1 MRSFHLFKRAPR
13 RPVRDAAMPAMPA
26 PDPHTEADPKNVA
39 VPREFHRRMAA
50 IIEAVQTGIWEA
62 GVHDLLGY
70 STDYAFGDKRGL
82 QTLVL
87 KISRRSAYVR
97 LQWETIMSD
106 AEPDRQAVH
115 TVIQNA
121 IRELT

>member
-1 MRSFHLFKRAPR
+1 MAK
-13 RPVRDAAMPAMPA
+13 
-26 PDPHTEADPKNVA
+26 DPLTVE

-50 IIEAVQTGIWEA
+50 FIEAVQTGIWQE

-70 STDYAFGDKRGL
+70 ATDYAFGDKRGL

-87 KISRRSAYVR
+87 KSRHRSAYVR

-106 AEPDRQAVH
+106 TVADRQQVD
-115 TVIQNA
+115 NA
-121 IRELT
+121 IKNAIHELK

>member
-1 MRSFHLFKRAPR
+1 
-13 RPVRDAAMPAMPA
+13 MPA
-26 PDPHTEADPKNVA
+26 PVSAMEKDPLTVD

-50 IIEAVQTGIWEA
+50 LIKAVQPGIWQA

-70 STDYAFGDKRGL
+70 ATDYAFGDKRGL

-87 KISRRSAYVR
+87 KTKHRSAYVR

-106 AEPDRQAVH
+106 AIADRQLVDDS
-115 TVIQNA
+115 VKNA

>member
-1 MRSFHLFKRAPR
+1 MNAP
-13 RPVRDAAMPAMPA
+13 PITTK
-26 PDPHTEADPKNVA
+26 DPLSVD

-50 IIEAVQTGIWEA
+50 IIEEVQTGIWQA

-70 STDYAFGDKRGL
+70 ATDYAFGDSRGL

-87 KISRRSAYVR
+87 KSKHRSAYVR

-106 AEPDRQAVH
+106 AQPERQVVA
-115 TVIQNA
+115 TAIANA

>member
-1 MRSFHLFKRAPR
+1 MPT
-13 RPVRDAAMPAMPA
+13 PPIAMEK
-26 PDPHTEADPKNVA
+26 DPLTAD

-50 IIEAVQTGIWEA
+50 IIEAVQTGIWQE

-70 STDYAFGDKRGL
+70 ATDYAFGDKRGL

-87 KISRRSAYVR
+87 KSKHRSAYVR

-106 AEPDRQAVH
+106 TAADRQLVDNAVK
-115 TVIQNA
+115 NA
-121 IRELT
+121 IHELT

>member
-1 MRSFHLFKRAPR
+1 MSAHPTANEK
-13 RPVRDAAMPAMPA
+13 
-26 PDPHTEADPKNVA
+26 DPLTVD

-50 IIEAVQTGIWEA
+50 LIEAVQTGIWQE

-70 STDYAFGDKRGL
+70 ATDYAFGDKRGL

-87 KISRRSAYVR
+87 KTKHRSAYVR

-106 AEPDRQAVH
+106 AVADRQLVDD
-115 TVIQNA
+115 TVKNA

>member
-1 MRSFHLFKRAPR
+1 MSAHPIANEK
-13 RPVRDAAMPAMPA
+13 
-26 PDPHTEADPKNVA
+26 DPLTVD

-50 IIEAVQTGIWEA
+50 LIEAVQTGIWQE

-70 STDYAFGDKRGL
+70 ATDYAFGDKRGL

-87 KISRRSAYVR
+87 KTKHRSAYVR

-106 AEPDRQAVH
+106 AVADRQLVDD
-115 TVIQNA
+115 TVKNA

>member
-1 MRSFHLFKRAPR
+1 MEK
-13 RPVRDAAMPAMPA
+13 
-26 PDPHTEADPKNVA
+26 DPLTVD

-50 IIEAVQTGIWEA
+50 LIEAVQTGIWQE

-70 STDYAFGDKRGL
+70 ATDYAFGDKRGL

-87 KISRRSAYVR
+87 KTKHRSAYVR

-106 AEPDRQAVH
+106 AIADRQLVDNAVK
-115 TVIQNA
+115 NA

>member
-1 MRSFHLFKRAPR
+1 MSAHP
-13 RPVRDAAMPAMPA
+13 PANEK
-26 PDPHTEADPKNVA
+26 DPLTVD

-50 IIEAVQTGIWEA
+50 LIEAVQTGIWQE

-70 STDYAFGDKRGL
+70 ATDYAFGDKRGL

-87 KISRRSAYVR
+87 KTKHRSAYVR

-106 AEPDRQAVH
+106 AVADRQRVEDS
-115 TVIQNA
+115 VKNA

>member
-1 MRSFHLFKRAPR
+1 MSATP
-13 RPVRDAAMPAMPA
+13 AANEK
-26 PDPHTEADPKNVA
+26 DPLTVDVT
-39 VPREFHRRMAA
+39 REFHRRMAA
-50 IIEAVQTGIWEA
+50 LIESVQTGIWQA

-70 STDYAFGDKRGL
+70 ATDYAFGDKRGL

-87 KISRRSAYVR
+87 KTKHRSAYVR

-106 AEPDRQAVH
+106 AVADRQLVDDS
-115 TVIQNA
+115 VKNA

>member
-1 MRSFHLFKRAPR
+1 MSAPLT
-13 RPVRDAAMPAMPA
+13 ANEK
-26 PDPHTEADPKNVA
+26 DPLTVD

-50 IIEAVQTGIWEA
+50 LIEAVQTGIWQE

-70 STDYAFGDKRGL
+70 ATDYAFGDKRGL

-87 KISRRSAYVR
+87 KTKHRSAYVR

-106 AEPDRQAVH
+106 AVADRQLVDD
-115 TVIQNA
+115 TVKNA